1 VGAHHF
7 GQWSINM
14 QENTLTVE
22 WDGWDNNTARAYD
35 LVGEIHFYDST
46 TGEWRTTFKQFME
59 GNEVLII

>member
-1 VGAHHF
+1 
-7 GQWSINM
+7 M